1 MAISHSLAGFSFA
14 KDNNYTFDDTLYR
27 DDSVNSEAHDDD
39 GNDPG
44 FGDYD
49 AAMNMD
55 GEDFFQGSQ
64 AVDDGYAS
72 GDGGGADYGGG
83 ENGSVG
89 AEGDQ
94 RHMVRPGGA
103 LLPFDPRRAPNE
115 RDLVM
120 AVTDADGENAI
131 MGYFDQN
138 FMKNWAGPEHWKL
151 RKVVRKRKFLPVIH

>member
-1 MAISHSLAGFSFA
+1 
-14 KDNNYTFDDTLYR
+14 
-27 DDSVNSEAHDDD
+27 
-39 GNDPG
+39 
-44 FGDYD
+44 
-49 AAMNMD
+49 MNMD

-72 GDGGGADYGGG
+72 GDGGGADYGSG

-89 AEGDQ
+89 AQGDQ

-120 AVTDADGENAI
+120 AVTNADGENAI

-151 RKVVRKRKFLPVIH
+151 RKVVRKRKFLPVIHESCIEVIVQRRQLMPQNPDERRRKLLRSISSRRPRKTSRRPRMKCLQK